1 MYSPQKQIVFYF
13 MCKFVADARLM
24 ASTRVPTLLSIT
36 NLSKSKHSALLR
48 LGSPLRNCESK
59 NFEIYCYHLF
69 STENPA
75 SLREVD
81 CQGTVG
87 ALQI

>member
-1 MYSPQKQIVFYF
+1 

-48 LGSPLRNCESK
+48 LGSPLRNSEPKTS
-59 NFEIYCYHLF
+59 
-69 STENPA
+69 
-75 SLREVD
+75 
-81 CQGTVG
+81 
-87 ALQI
+87 